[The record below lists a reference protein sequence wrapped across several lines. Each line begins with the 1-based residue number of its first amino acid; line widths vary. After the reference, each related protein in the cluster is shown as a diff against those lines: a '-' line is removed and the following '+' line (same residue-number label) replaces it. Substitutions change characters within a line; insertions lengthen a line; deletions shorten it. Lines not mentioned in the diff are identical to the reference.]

1 VWSCPDDTG
10 GTIAVPAVSSG
21 VSRGVILEYMD
32 EREDEAAVVGRAAA
46 GDEHAY
52 AQLVARHSALARRTA
67 AMLGAGDDAED
78 VVQEAFVKAY
88 RQLGTFRGDSSFRSW
103 LLTIVANETRNLH
116 RSRQRR
122 AGLLQRAAAA
132 GGHPDDRDYAV
143 DGALSAERREELV
156 AALKQLS
163 PADRDVI
170 VYRYLL
176 DLSEAETAELLDRP
190 KGTVKSRASRALAKL
205 RTQLIV
211 AILVLATVLTAVF
224 VPPVREAVAD
234 VVTNILRLGGVEVR
248 RGEPA
253 ATVAPTPSPLPSLST
268 TALDEARRRAHFPIQ
283 IPGVLGPPEQ
293 VLLAD
298 PGPDGSPR
306 VVTLVYQGGQVRLDE
321 FDGGLDIG
329 FVKSSNAQIEWLQVN
344 GRSLMWLS
352 QPHPITYKDRWGQLR
367 TETTRLSGPCLVW
380 EVSGVTFRLEGVASQ
395 QEALRIVA
403 SMA

>member
-1 VWSCPDDTG
+1 MVLEHD
-10 GTIAVPAVSSG
+10 SG
-21 VSRGVILEYMD
+21 SRD
-32 EREDEAAVVGRAAA
+32 EREDEAATVRRAAA

-67 AMLGAGDDAED
+67 GLLGAGDDAED

-122 AGLLQRAAAA
+122 TGLLQRAAAA
-132 GGHPDDRDYAV
+132 GGQADERDHAV
-143 DGALSAERREELV
+143 DAALSAERREELV

-163 PADRDVI
+163 PADRDVL

-176 DLSEAETAELLDRP
+176 DLSEAETAQLLDRP

-224 VPPVREAVAD
+224 VPPVRTAVAD
-234 VVTNILRLGGVEVR
+234 VVTSILRFGGIEVH

-253 ATVAPTPSPLPSLST
+253 ATIAPTPSPLPSLST
-268 TALDEARRRAHFPIQ
+268 ASLDEARRRAHFPIQ
-283 IPGVLGPPEQ
+283 VPGVLGPPEQ

-298 PGPDGSPR
+298 PGPDGAPR
-306 VVTLVYQGGQVRLDE
+306 IVTLVYQDGQVRLDE
-321 FDGGLDIG
+321 FDGALGIG
-329 FVKSSNAQIEWLQVN
+329 FMKSSSDIEWLQAG
-344 GRSLMWLS
+344 GRSLMWLPR
-352 QPHPITYKDRWGQLR
+352 PHPLAYVDRWGQTR

-380 EVSGVTFRLEGVASQ
+380 EAGDVTFRLEGVASQ
-395 QEALRIVA
+395 QEALRIVT